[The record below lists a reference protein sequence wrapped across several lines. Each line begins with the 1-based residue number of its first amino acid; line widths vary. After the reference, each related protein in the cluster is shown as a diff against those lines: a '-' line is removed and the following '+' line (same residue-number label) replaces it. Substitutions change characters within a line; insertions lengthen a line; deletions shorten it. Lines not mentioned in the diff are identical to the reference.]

1 MAVIARKVAW
11 GAPEREQSCSS
22 SSSGGVQIYRT
33 GAEKVTSVQKKKKR
47 SDERKCSK
55 EASAISKID
64 ILDAQSNPL
73 QSVMK
78 KRDSRGAGRGRGW
91 G

>member
-1 MAVIARKVAW
+1 M
-11 GAPEREQSCSS
+11 
-22 SSSGGVQIYRT
+22 
-33 GAEKVTSVQKKKKR
+33 TSVQKMKKR
-47 SDERKCSK
+47 SDERKRSK

-73 QSVMK
+73 QSVLK
-78 KRDSRGAGRGRGW
+78 KRDIGDSRGAGRSRGW